1 MAQLAIIMDDPEA
14 FSLVSS
20 FEVSL
25 AKRKGE
31 RMKEREEAI
40 DQPLTLSKLNKS
52 SKVLSL
58 SSLLGPSSSH
68 FLIPP

>member
-14 FSLVSS
+14 FFLVSS

-31 RMKEREEAI
+31 RMKERR
-40 DQPLTLSKLNKS
+40 
-52 SKVLSL
+52 
-58 SSLLGPSSSH
+58 GY
-68 FLIPP
+68 